1 MTKYHSTL
9 KINHCH
15 IKKIDFICSHNDRQ
29 NFIKTMKSNKT
40 DTLKKKVATEETKL
54 LSITKIIGNAFLWV
68 IAIAIMIA
76 ITALI

>member
-1 MTKYHSTL
+1 
-9 KINHCH
+9 
-15 IKKIDFICSHNDRQ
+15 
-29 NFIKTMKSNKT
+29 MKSNKT